1 MGADWPAGERDFAV
15 SDDFRLP
22 RDVDVLAIYPHAH
35 YLGHVLEGYATLPSG
50 QRKWLIRIPD
60 WDTTWQGVYHYR
72 EPVFLPKGAVISM
85 RYHYDNS
92 SANPR
97 NPNSPPRRVRGG
109 NQSTDEMAHLW
120 LQVLPHGAGAGR
132 IEIESALLQHRV
144 EKYRDDFD
152 ARISL
157 GALMLA
163 GFDPAGAA
171 EVLQQAVRLNPK
183 HEEARRFLG
192 MALDAVGRSPE
203 AIAQFRIAVELKPDD
218 GQARYNLARDLVK
231 SAKFNEALENS
242 RQVAAADP
250 HNADLRDDFG
260 ELLMQQ
266 GQIAAALEQFNAA
279 LELDPW
285 QKTALR
291 DRSLALDQLQ
301 TH

>member
-1 MGADWPAGERDFAV
+1 M
-15 SDDFRLP
+15 
-22 RDVDVLAIYPHAH
+22 
-35 YLGHVLEGYATLPSG
+35 T
-50 QRKWLIRIPD
+50 
-60 WDTTWQGVYHYR
+60 
-72 EPVFLPKGAVISM
+72 
-85 RYHYDNS
+85 
-92 SANPR
+92 
-97 NPNSPPRRVRGG
+97 
-109 NQSTDEMAHLW
+109 HLW

-157 GALMLA
+157 DALMLA

-231 SAKFNEALENS
+231 SAKFNEALENF

-279 LELDPW
+279 LELDPS